1 MLGLLADEDEND
13 EGRPR
18 VFAAVSGRSVVRAR
32 PMTPAESG
40 RNWVELEV

>member
-1 MLGLLADEDEND
+1 MLGLLADEDE
-13 EGRPR
+13 ERRPP

-32 PMTPAESG
+32 PVTPPESG